1 MRTRHHIVANLNTS
15 STNVAS
21 LPGDLVL
28 LGHITGVYPT
38 SLSLYSNFTLSDTPR
53 TLYATGFKMLEIKKN
68 KMEETKKCQKCETE
82 QEELYLKTII
92 TFGKPRKGN
101 FNL

>member
-1 MRTRHHIVANLNTS
+1 
-15 STNVAS
+15 
-21 LPGDLVL
+21 
-28 LGHITGVYPT
+28 
-38 SLSLYSNFTLSDTPR
+38 
-53 TLYATGFKMLEIKKN
+53 MLKIKKN

-82 QEELYLKTII
+82 QEELYLKTIV